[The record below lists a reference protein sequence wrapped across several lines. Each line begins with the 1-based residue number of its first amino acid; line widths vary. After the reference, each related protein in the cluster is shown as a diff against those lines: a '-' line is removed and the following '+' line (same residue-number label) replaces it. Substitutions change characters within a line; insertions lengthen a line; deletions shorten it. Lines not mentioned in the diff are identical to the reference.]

1 MSFTQPKNRAPPCY
15 AEEVAALDNPLFY
28 LGRNLSNGAF
38 DFVMLQGEM
47 HKGVLVFQEVALA
60 SKHLRNSPQE
70 VSVHALEDHRAKEEF
85 LRAALHQ
92 GVTQL
97 WFDVD
102 VGNLEPAHTQPL
114 AEALFYVLSFKRE
127 GACL

>member
-1 MSFTQPKNRAPPCY
+1 MSFTKPGNSARPCY

-28 LGRNLSNGAF
+28 LGRNLDQAAF
-38 DFVMLQGEM
+38 DFVMLQGET
-47 HKGVLVFQEVALA
+47 HKGVPVFQEVALA
-60 SKHLRNSPQE
+60 SKHLANLPKE
-70 VSVHALEDHRAKEEF
+70 VSVHALDDHRAKEEF

-102 VGNLEPAHTQPL
+102 VDSLGPAYTQPL

-127 GACL
+127 AACL

>member
-15 AEEVAALDNPLFY
+15 AEEVAVLDNPLYY
-28 LGRNLSNGAF
+28 LGRNLDQAAF
-38 DFVMLQGEM
+38 DFVMLQGET
-47 HKGVLVFQEVALA
+47 HKGVLVFREVALA
-60 SKHLRNSPQE
+60 SEHLTNLPE
-70 VSVHALEDHRAKEEF
+70 VSVHTLDDHRAKEEF
-85 LRAALHQ
+85 LRAALQQ

-102 VGNLEPAHTQPL
+102 VGSLEPAHTQPL

-127 GACL
+127 AACL